1 MTAQVDDSRHPVVD
15 TVVDLRS
22 VLSDLSQSPVWGLS
36 NADTE
41 AALVEAQSLATQVA
55 QLQLR
60 LLAHAERVDVGGSVG
75 ATSPANW
82 LAHQTRTTRAAAH
95 RAKRLATAL
104 DESHPTVDQA
114 LAAASI
120 NVE

>member
-1 MTAQVDDSRHPVVD
+1 MTAQVEDSRHPVVEA
-15 TVVDLRS
+15 VVDLRS
-22 VLSDLSQSPVWGLS
+22 VLSDLSSRPVWGLS
-36 NADTE
+36 TADTE
-41 AALVEAQSLATQVA
+41 AALVGAQSLATQVA

-95 RAKRLATAL
+95 RAKRLATSTKPSPPL
-104 DESHPTVDQA
+104 RSTWSRRP
-114 LAAASI
+114 
-120 NVE
+120 